1 MDITV
6 HCLSSAFDK
15 NTSNLRSETAG
26 TAQRGTGVVL
36 VIGLFG
42 LAIVRE
48 VLPETRDQWHVSEA
62 ISRRLSCLLRA
73 HQIDRP
79 GLAPGILHLE
89 AGCWPR
95 HHMVSRSGSRRLMPE
110 RGHWNT
116 VVDRRALFLAFLHI
130 GIFFE
135 ADLIEIDNSHPT
147 RKLYIINKNSFF
159 F

>member
-6 HCLSSAFDK
+6 HCLSSTFDK
-15 NTSNLRSETAG
+15 NTSNLIRSEIVRTVR
-26 TAQRGTGVVL
+26 RGPVVL

-48 VLPETRDQWHVSEA
+48 VLPEARDQWHVSEA

-89 AGCWPR
+89 AGLWPR
-95 HHMVSRSGSRRLMPE
+95 YHMMSWSGSRRLMPE
-110 RGHWNT
+110 SSHRNT
-116 VVDRRALFLAFLHI
+116 IVDRRALFLAFLHI
-130 GIFFE
+130 RILFE
-135 ADLIEIDNSHPT
+135 TDLIEIDNSHLI
-147 RKLYIINKNSFF
+147 RKFVFRSMFYYY
-159 F
+159 